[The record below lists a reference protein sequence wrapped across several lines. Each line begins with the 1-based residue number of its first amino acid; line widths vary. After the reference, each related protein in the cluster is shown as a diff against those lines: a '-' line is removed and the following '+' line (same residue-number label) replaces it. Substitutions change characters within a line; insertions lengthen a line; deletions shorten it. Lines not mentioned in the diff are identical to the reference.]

1 MNDTRFISNTT
12 NLQRRPTQLIVAL
25 VVSDL
30 RDIGLVGKLKSIADV
45 VPSLDLTEFS
55 AKGGINTTN
64 IHGHVE
70 VTMAPHAAFRLAAA

>member
-25 VVSDL
+25 VVSHL
-30 RDIGLVGKLKSIADV
+30 RHVGLVGKLESIADV
-45 VPSLDLTEFS
+45 VPSLDLIEFS

-64 IHGHVE
+64 IHGHVK
-70 VTMAPHAAFRLAAA
+70 VTIAPYAAFRLAAA